1 MNEHDKN
8 CGCGCNEEEEMTV
21 TLTLE
26 DDTEV
31 TCDVVAIFPAGGK
44 DYIALLPQE
53 GPASEEGEVY
63 LYRFLQENEDA
74 EPQLSNIDDDE
85 EYEIAADAFD
95 MLLDDAEL
103 DELTEE

>member
-1 MNEHDKN
+1 MNEHDKS
-8 CGCGCNEEEEMTV
+8 CDCGCNEEQEMTV

-31 TCDVVAIFPAGGK
+31 ECDVVAIFPANGK
-44 DYIALLPQE
+44 DYIALLPQS
-53 GPASEEGEVY
+53 GPASENGEVY
-63 LYRFLQENEDA
+63 LYRFEQDGEDSD
-74 EPQLSNIDDDE
+74 PQLFNIDDDE